1 MWELP
6 TRARKSAEPSSA
18 HSGDP
23 QPHIF
28 QRSARLSND
37 GEIDQGGGWRMD
49 YAEATDRL
57 LASYRSIPRSATVRL
72 AKKTSNLFRTRQA
85 IDTPGLDVTGL
96 DRVFAVDTEAMTAD
110 VGGMCTFEHLVA
122 ATLPHGLA
130 PLVVPQLKTI
140 TVGGAITG
148 GGIESTSFRN
158 GLSFECMAEIDVLTG
173 AGEIITASPTENADL
188 FYGFPNS
195 YGTLGYA
202 TRVTVKL
209 ERIKPFVTLR
219 HLRFGSVTELQ
230 DALATIVDERRHLG
244 VAVDYLDGVVFSRS
258 ESYLTL
264 GTLTDDP
271 GATSDYTGQQIYYK
285 SIKTRSTDRLTIHDY
300 LWRWDTDWFWCS
312 RAFGAQQPLV
322 RRLWPG
328 RWLRSSVYWKLVAL
342 DRRFDI
348 ANRLERL
355 HHRPP
360 FERVVQDIEVPIGNT
375 AAFVDWFLDTI
386 PIEPV
391 WLCPLKLPADPG
403 SRLAGGLAESS
414 LAESSLAESDRRD
427 EPTWPLYP
435 IPPGRT
441 YVNVGFW
448 SVVPQDLHQNEPGH
462 PEGATNRIIEE
473 RVTELG
479 GHKSLY
485 SDAYYSPEEFAEL
498 YGGET
503 YAKLKAYYDPESRLL
518 NLYDK
523 AVRRQ

>member
-1 MWELP
+1 
-6 TRARKSAEPSSA
+6 
-18 HSGDP
+18 
-23 QPHIF
+23 
-28 QRSARLSND
+28 
-37 GEIDQGGGWRMD
+37 MD
-49 YAEATDRL
+49 YTEAVERL

-85 IDTPGLDVTGL
+85 VNSPGLDVTGL
-96 DRVFAVDTEAMTAD
+96 DRLFAVDTEAMTAD

-158 GLSFECMAEIDVLTG
+158 GLSFECMAEIDVLIG
-173 AGEIITASPTENADL
+173 AGEIVTASPTDNADL

-209 ERIKPFVTLR
+209 ERIKPYVALR
-219 HLRFGSVTELQ
+219 HLRFGSVVDLQ
-230 DALATIVDERRHLG
+230 DALATIVNERRHDG
-244 VAVDYLDGVVFSRS
+244 VPVDYLDGVVFSRS

-264 GTLTDDP
+264 GRLTDEP
-271 GATSDYTGQQIYYK
+271 GGTSDYTGQRIYYQ
-285 SIKTRSTDRLTIHDY
+285 SIRARSTDRLTIHDY

-312 RAFGAQQPLV
+312 RAFGAQQPII
-322 RRLWPG
+322 RRLWPK
-328 RWLRSSVYWKLVAL
+328 RLLRSSVYWKLVAL

-355 HHRPP
+355 HKRPP
-360 FERVVQDIEVPIGNT
+360 LERVVQDIEVPVGNT

-391 WLCPLKLPADPG
+391 WLCPLQLPIDPAAAN
-403 SRLAGGLAESS
+403 AGPPANAGTA
-414 LAESSLAESDRRD
+414 

-448 SVVPQDLHQNEPGH
+448 SVVPVQPGQI
-462 PEGATNRIIEE
+462 EGATNRIIEQK
-473 RVTELG
+473 VTDLG

-518 NLYDK
+518 DLYDK

>member
-6 TRARKSAEPSSA
+6 TRARKSAETSSV
-18 HSGDP
+18 HSDDP
-23 QPHIF
+23 PPHIF
-28 QRSARLSND
+28 HDPSRLSND
-37 GEIDQGGGWRMD
+37 GEFNRGDGWRME

-72 AKKTSNLFRTRQA
+72 AKKTSNLFRTRA
-85 IDTPGLDVTGL
+85 AANAPGLDVTGL
-96 DRVFAVDTEAMTAD
+96 DRVFAVDAEAMTAD

-140 TVGGAITG
+140 TIGGAITG

-173 AGEIITASPTENADL
+173 AGEIATASPTENAEL

-209 ERIKPFVTLR
+209 EPIKPYVALR
-219 HLRFGSVTELQ
+219 HLRFGSVIELQ
-230 DALATIVDERRHLG
+230 NALATIVDERRNDG

-264 GTLTDDP
+264 GTLTEEP
-271 GATSDYTGQQIYYK
+271 GGTSDYTGQQIYYK
-285 SIKTRSTDRLTIHDY
+285 SIRSRSTDRLTIHDY

-312 RAFGAQQPLV
+312 RAFGAQQPII
-322 RRLWPG
+322 RRLWPK
-328 RWLRSSVYWKLVAL
+328 RLLRSSFYWKLVAL

-355 HHRPP
+355 HKRPP

-375 AAFVDWFLDTI
+375 AAFVDWFLDNI

-391 WLCPLKLPADPG
+391 WLCPLRLPAG
-403 SRLAGGLAESS
+403 AGPRVAGVTARS
-414 LAESSLAESDRRD
+414 D

-448 SVVPQDLHQNEPGH
+448 SVVPQIHQDKPGQV
-462 PEGATNRIIEE
+462 EGATNRVIER

-485 SDAYYSPEEFAEL
+485 SDAYYSPDEFAEL

-503 YAKLKAYYDPESRLL
+503 YATLKAYYDPESRLL

>member
-6 TRARKSAEPSSA
+6 TRARKSAETSSVPAIDPS
-18 HSGDP
+18 P
-23 QPHIF
+23 NIF
-28 QRSARLSND
+28 RRSTGLSD
-37 GEIDQGGGWRMD
+37 SGEISQGGGWRMD
-49 YAEATDRL
+49 YAATIERL
-57 LASYRSIPRSATVRL
+57 LASYRAIPRSATVRL
-72 AKKTSNLFRTRQA
+72 AKRTSNLFRTRQA
-85 IDTPGLDVTGL
+85 ISAPGLDVSGL
-96 DRVFAVDTEAMTAD
+96 DRVFAIDSTRLTAD
-110 VGGMCTFEHLVA
+110 VGGMCTFEQLVA

-173 AGEIITASPTENADL
+173 AGDIVTASPTDNVDL

-209 ERIKPFVTLR
+209 ERIKPYVALR

-230 DALATIVDERRHLG
+230 DAMATIVDERRDDG
-244 VAVDYLDGVVFSRS
+244 IAVDYLDGVVFSRT

-264 GTLTDDP
+264 GTLTDEP
-271 GATSDYTGQQIYYK
+271 GDTSDYTGQQIYYK
-285 SIKTRSTDRLTIHDY
+285 SIRARSTDRLTIHDY

-322 RRLWPG
+322 RRLWPK
-328 RWLRSSVYWKLVAL
+328 RLLRSSFYWKLVAL

-355 HHRPP
+355 HNRPP

-391 WLCPLKLPADPG
+391 WLCPLQLPADPG
-403 SRLAGGLAESS
+403 SRPAGGVAEAA
-414 LAESSLAESDRRD
+414 LRD

-448 SVVPQDLHQNEPGH
+448 SVVAERPGQV
-462 PEGATNRIIEE
+462 EGATNRIIEQ
-473 RVTELG
+473 RVTGLG

-485 SDAYYSPEEFAEL
+485 SDAYYSPDEFAEL

-503 YAKLKAYYDPESRLL
+503 YAKLKDYYDPESRLL

-523 AVRRQ
+523 AVRRK